1 MKKISII
8 KIVCVLALLLGVHQ
22 CTSYKELAPHIFLV
36 KENTSF
42 LNQTLTMGQPLVVE
56 GQRGSQY
63 YGYIYVNGE
72 KKEGY
77 ISSRNVIAYVFDESF
92 EKEITSFPDSYKQS
106 LRFLHVLYPEWNY
119 VPLSTSLDF
128 NDTASIFQSKSLI
141 DTNDSSMIASPDI
154 IEGQTWRRVSLNA
167 SRYFLDPRNGL
178 DAYHALMFE
187 KLTYNPSETLQE
199 GKRMLEGTEMSG
211 IEPQSKKDWAE
222 LYRHSAEVNNI
233 SMSLLI
239 TRAIQEQTG
248 GGLGLR
254 GGHARN
260 NPQGPLFYN
269 IYNIGAKTDGE
280 IQKYVLEK
288 NQYRQSHNL
297 FSVEV
302 VYWEE
307 ISAFLKSDARILQR
321 YYPFINTDG
330 IQDQF
335 DIAYSSLDI
344 IRHDFVELILRYK
357 ILDFLLEDPFV
368 GIKTEYLILSDKFDI
383 ALKDLLQR
391 TVFLQETELY
401 QKIIAFCGKWNKYNG
416 YIGLKVQPSNN
427 GQYVRMNQVLMEDY
441 EEIEAIVQRMKS
453 EICEIYESISQ

>member
-1 MKKISII
+1 MKKTSIT
-8 KIVCVLALLLGVHQ
+8 KIVCVIAVLLGIYRY
-22 CTSYKELAPHIFLV
+22 TSYKKLDPHIVLV

-42 LNQTLTMGQPLVVE
+42 LYQTLTMGQPLVVE

-63 YGYIYVNGE
+63 YGYLYIDGK

-77 ISSRNVIAYVFDESF
+77 ISSRKVQPYTFDESF

-106 LRFLHVLYPEWNY
+106 LRFLHSLYPEWRY

-141 DTNDSSMIASPDI
+141 DTDHSQMIASSDI
-154 IEGQTWRRVSLNA
+154 IEGRTWHRVSLQA
-167 SRYFLDPRNGL
+167 ARYFLDPRNGL

-187 KLTYNPSETLQE
+187 KLTYNPSETLKE
-199 GKRMLEGTEMSG
+199 GKRMLAGTEMSG

-269 IYNIGAKTDGE
+269 IYNIGANSSNQDGIDFAAVRNWDTRE
-280 IQKYVLEK
+280 KSILYGSKYLADNYITKGQDSLYLQKFDVHNNNPGHHYYMSNIRAPYSEAK
-288 NQYRQSHNL
+288 NMLKGY
-297 FSVEV
+297 
-302 VYWEE
+302 
-307 ISAFLKSDARILQR
+307 ISNHMDHVKRILEIPIYKNMPTYTPYPISTDIR
-321 YYPFINTDG
+321 YMGTIMKNPLCEY
-330 IQDQF
+330 Q
-335 DIAYSSLDI
+335 IADTYKNLTKNVDYISIDHKTYIHIVGLNNHYGSLDI
-344 IRHDFVELILRYK
+344 PK
-357 ILDFLLEDPFV
+357 
-368 GIKTEYLILSDKFDI
+368 
-383 ALKDLLQR
+383 
-391 TVFLQETELY
+391 
-401 QKIIAFCGKWNKYNG
+401 
-416 YIGLKVQPSNN
+416 
-427 GQYVRMNQVLMEDY
+427 
-441 EEIEAIVQRMKS
+441 
-453 EICEIYESISQ
+453 

>member
-1 MKKISII
+1 MKKTSII
-8 KIVCVLALLLGVHQ
+8 KIVCVLVLLLGVHQ

-42 LNQTLTMGQPLVVE
+42 LNQTLTIGQPLVVE

-63 YGYIYVNGE
+63 YGYLYVNGE

-92 EKEITSFPDSYKQS
+92 EKEITSFPDSYKQP

-187 KLTYNPSETLQE
+187 KLTYNPSEILNE

-260 NPQGPLFYN
+260 NSQGPLFYN
-269 IYNIGAKTDGE
+269 IYNIGANSSDQDGIDFAASRNWDTRE
-280 IQKYVLEK
+280 KAILYGSKYLMNNYITKGQDSLYLQKFDVHNHNPGHHYYMSNIRAPYSEAK
-288 NQYRQSHNL
+288 NMLRGY
-297 FSVEV
+297 
-302 VYWEE
+302 
-307 ISAFLKSDARILQR
+307 KSNNMDHVKRILEIPIFSNMPVYNPYPISTDINYSGTIMKNPHCEYQIENTYKNLIENVDYISINHKTYTHIVGLNN
-321 YYPFINTDG
+321 YYG
-330 IQDQF
+330 SC
-335 DIAYSSLDI
+335 DIP
-344 IRHDFVELILRYK
+344 K
-357 ILDFLLEDPFV
+357 
-368 GIKTEYLILSDKFDI
+368 
-383 ALKDLLQR
+383 
-391 TVFLQETELY
+391 
-401 QKIIAFCGKWNKYNG
+401 
-416 YIGLKVQPSNN
+416 
-427 GQYVRMNQVLMEDY
+427 
-441 EEIEAIVQRMKS
+441 
-453 EICEIYESISQ
+453 

>member
-1 MKKISII
+1 MACLFARPGQKQYGVDVVSTGSNGVVAIQCKNYQDMSVSI
-8 KIVCVLALLLGVHQ
+8 
-22 CTSYKELAPHIFLV
+22 
-36 KENTSF
+36 
-42 LNQTLTMGQPLVVE
+42 
-56 GQRGSQY
+56 
-63 YGYIYVNGE
+63 
-72 KKEGY
+72 
-77 ISSRNVIAYVFDESF
+77 
-92 EKEITSFPDSYKQS
+92 
-106 LRFLHVLYPEWNY
+106 
-119 VPLSTSLDF
+119 
-128 NDTASIFQSKSLI
+128 
-141 DTNDSSMIASPDI
+141 SMIDQWIQGAEEFKPEISHFI
-154 IEGQTWRRVSLNA
+154 IA
-167 SRYFLDPRNGL
+167 
-178 DAYHALMFE
+178 
-187 KLTYNPSETLQE
+187 
-199 GKRMLEGTEMSG
+199 
-211 IEPQSKKDWAE
+211 
-222 LYRHSAEVNNI
+222 
-233 SMSLLI
+233 
-239 TRAIQEQTG
+239 
-248 GGLGLR
+248 
-254 GGHARN
+254 
-260 NPQGPLFYN
+260 
-269 IYNIGAKTDGE
+269 IGAKTDGE

-401 QKIIAFCGKWNKYNG
+401 QKIIAFCGKWNKNNG
-416 YIGLKVQPSNN
+416 YMGWVTGVQTCALPIYIGLKVQPSNN

>member
-1 MKKISII
+1 MR
-8 KIVCVLALLLGVHQ
+8 
-22 CTSYKELAPHIFLV
+22 TSRLRAA
-36 KENTSF
+36 
-42 LNQTLTMGQPLVVE
+42 
-56 GQRGSQY
+56 
-63 YGYIYVNGE
+63 
-72 KKEGY
+72 
-77 ISSRNVIAYVFDESF
+77 SSVIWWAF
-92 EKEITSFPDSYKQS
+92 TAGQS
-106 LRFLHVLYPEWNY
+106 LLPALREQRLASFQLTPPQDAREFEQLMRDYCNCIYPGMACLFARPGQKQYGVDVVSTGSNGVVAIQCKNY
-119 VPLSTSLDF
+119 QDMSV
-128 NDTASIFQSKSLI
+128 SI
-141 DTNDSSMIASPDI
+141 SMIDQWIQGAEEFKPEISHFI
-154 IEGQTWRRVSLNA
+154 IA
-167 SRYFLDPRNGL
+167 
-178 DAYHALMFE
+178 
-187 KLTYNPSETLQE
+187 
-199 GKRMLEGTEMSG
+199 
-211 IEPQSKKDWAE
+211 
-222 LYRHSAEVNNI
+222 
-233 SMSLLI
+233 
-239 TRAIQEQTG
+239 
-248 GGLGLR
+248 
-254 GGHARN
+254 
-260 NPQGPLFYN
+260 
-269 IYNIGAKTDGE
+269 IGAKTDGE

>member
-1 MKKISII
+1 MSSVVHRWGGSMKKTSII

-42 LNQTLTMGQPLVVE
+42 LNQTLTIGQPLVVE

-92 EKEITSFPDSYKQS
+92 EKEISSFPDSYKQP
-106 LRFLHVLYPEWNY
+106 LRFLHALYPEWSY
-119 VPLSTSLDF
+119 VPLNTSLDF
-128 NDTASIFQSKSLI
+128 NQTASIFQNKSLI
-141 DTNDSSMIASPDI
+141 DTDDESMIASPDI
-154 IEGQTWRRVSLNA
+154 IEGQTWCRVSLNA
-167 SRYFLDPRNGL
+167 SCYFLDPRNGL
-178 DAYHALMFE
+178 DGYHALMFE
-187 KLTYNPSETLQE
+187 KLTYNPSETLKE

-239 TRAIQEQTG
+239 TRAIQEQSG

-269 IYNIGAKTDGE
+269 IYNIGANRSDQDGIDFAASRNWDTRE
-280 IQKYVLEK
+280 KAILYGSKYLSDNYITKGQDSLYLQKFDVHNHNPGHHYYMSNIRAPYSEAK
-288 NQYRQSHNL
+288 NMLRGY
-297 FSVEV
+297 
-302 VYWEE
+302 
-307 ISAFLKSDARILQR
+307 KSNNMDHVKRILEIPIYSNMPVYTPYPISSDIKYAGTIMKNPNQEYQIADTYKNLTENVDYISIDHKTYTHIVGLNN
-321 YYPFINTDG
+321 YYG
-330 IQDQF
+330 SC
-335 DIAYSSLDI
+335 DIP
-344 IRHDFVELILRYK
+344 K
-357 ILDFLLEDPFV
+357 
-368 GIKTEYLILSDKFDI
+368 
-383 ALKDLLQR
+383 
-391 TVFLQETELY
+391 
-401 QKIIAFCGKWNKYNG
+401 
-416 YIGLKVQPSNN
+416 
-427 GQYVRMNQVLMEDY
+427 
-441 EEIEAIVQRMKS
+441 
-453 EICEIYESISQ
+453 

>member
-1 MKKISII
+1 MSSVVHRWGGSMKKISII

-42 LNQTLTMGQPLVVE
+42 LNQTLTIGQPLVVE

-92 EKEITSFPDSYKQS
+92 EKEISSFPDSYKQS
-106 LRFLHVLYPEWNY
+106 LRFLHALYPEWSY
-119 VPLSTSLDF
+119 VPLNTSLDF
-128 NDTASIFQSKSLI
+128 NQTASIFQSKSLI
-141 DTNDSSMIASPDI
+141 DTDESEMIASPDI
-154 IEGQTWRRVSLNA
+154 IEGQTWCRVSLKA
-167 SRYFLDPRNGL
+167 ARYFLDPRSGL

-239 TRAIQEQTG
+239 TRAIQEQSG

-254 GGHARN
+254 GGHARTS
-260 NPQGPLFYN
+260 PQGPLFYN
-269 IYNIGAKTDGE
+269 IYNIGANTSDQDGIDFAASRNWDTRE
-280 IQKYVLEK
+280 KAILYGSKYLSDNYITKGQDSLYLQKFDVHNNNPGHHYYMSNIRAPYSEAK
-288 NQYRQSHNL
+288 NMLRGY
-297 FSVEV
+297 
-302 VYWEE
+302 
-307 ISAFLKSDARILQR
+307 KSNNMDHVKRILEIPI
-321 YYPFINTDG
+321 YSNMPVYTPYPISN
-330 IQDQF
+330 
-335 DIAYSSLDI
+335 DIKYAGNIMKNPNQEYQIADTYKHLTENVDYISIDYPSHRHIVGLNNCYGSCDI
-344 IRHDFVELILRYK
+344 PK
-357 ILDFLLEDPFV
+357 
-368 GIKTEYLILSDKFDI
+368 
-383 ALKDLLQR
+383 
-391 TVFLQETELY
+391 
-401 QKIIAFCGKWNKYNG
+401 
-416 YIGLKVQPSNN
+416 
-427 GQYVRMNQVLMEDY
+427 
-441 EEIEAIVQRMKS
+441 
-453 EICEIYESISQ
+453 

>member
-1 MKKISII
+1 MKKTSII
-8 KIVCVLALLLGVHQ
+8 KIVCVLVLLLGVHQ

-106 LRFLHVLYPEWNY
+106 LRFLHALYPEWCY
-119 VPLSTSLDF
+119 VPLNTSLDF
-128 NDTASIFQSKSLI
+128 SQTASIFQSKSLI

-154 IEGQTWRRVSLNA
+154 IEGQTWCRVSLNA

-211 IEPQSKKDWAE
+211 LEPQSKKDWAE
-222 LYRHSAEVNNI
+222 LYRYSAEVNNV

-254 GGHARN
+254 GGYARN

-269 IYNIGAKTDGE
+269 IYNIGANSSDQDGIDFAASRNWDTRE
-280 IQKYVLEK
+280 KAILYGSKYLMNNYIIRAPYSEAK
-288 NQYRQSHNL
+288 NMLKGY
-297 FSVEV
+297 
-302 VYWEE
+302 
-307 ISAFLKSDARILQR
+307 ISNYMDHVKRILEIPLYTNMPVYNAYPISTDINYSGTIMKNPYCEYQIENTYKNLTENVDYISINHKTFIHIVGLNN
-321 YYPFINTDG
+321 YYG
-330 IQDQF
+330 SC
-335 DIAYSSLDI
+335 DIP
-344 IRHDFVELILRYK
+344 K
-357 ILDFLLEDPFV
+357 
-368 GIKTEYLILSDKFDI
+368 
-383 ALKDLLQR
+383 
-391 TVFLQETELY
+391 
-401 QKIIAFCGKWNKYNG
+401 
-416 YIGLKVQPSNN
+416 
-427 GQYVRMNQVLMEDY
+427 
-441 EEIEAIVQRMKS
+441 
-453 EICEIYESISQ
+453 